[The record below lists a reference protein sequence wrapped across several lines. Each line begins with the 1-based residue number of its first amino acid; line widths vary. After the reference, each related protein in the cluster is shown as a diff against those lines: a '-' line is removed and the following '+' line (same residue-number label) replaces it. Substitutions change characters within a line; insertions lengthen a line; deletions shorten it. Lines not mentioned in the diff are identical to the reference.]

1 MAAVLVPTHN
11 PLRRRAFR
19 DGAILVANEAADLVN
34 VPAATNVARALR
46 EWAASLR
53 VPAANDQN
61 AQEQAALIERYAGLI
76 EATANSISRLGAS
89 TGGNSAAFLLLF
101 QEFDEYLVTA
111 YTEIQELQS
120 QTSTTKFLSQS
131 EVTRR
136 LEKLHEDIH
145 SRVILFCLEHGLLNS
160 YATIQS
166 QDNLDQLARKMQAL
180 EHELSILFLARRS
193 PGRCNAMCT
202 VPGGNFFFL
211 EPQVFA
217 RSRYAVCDG
226 PGTRYLLF
234 VISLL

>member
-1 MAAVLVPTHN
+1 MAAVLAPDPN

-19 DGAILVANEAADLVN
+19 DGAILLANEAADLVDI
-34 VPAATNVARALR
+34 PAATNVARALR

-53 VPAANDQN
+53 PRVLQVPAANDQN
-61 AQEQAALIERYAGLI
+61 AREQAALIERYAGLI
-76 EATANSISRLGAS
+76 ETTAHSISRLGAS

-101 QEFDEYLVTA
+101 QEFDEYFVAA

-145 SRVILFCLEHGLLNS
+145 NRVILFCLEHGLLNS

-166 QDNLDQLARKMQAL
+166 QDNLDQLARKVQIL
-180 EHELSILFLARRS
+180 EHELGILFLARQS
-193 PGRCNAMCT
+193 SGRCNAICT
-202 VPGGNFFFL
+202 VPGGGMFFF
-211 EPQVFA
+211 
-217 RSRYAVCDG
+217 
-226 PGTRYLLF
+226 
-234 VISLL
+234 